1 MPISKLKMTQQ
12 RFTEILLY
20 PHLDKLPDEAE
31 VQHALVRYPYCQ
43 SLHIL
48 VAKMHSY
55 TNHTNAELSLNRAAT
70 YSTDRTFLYHTMQN
84 LHTPKPTAM
93 PQQIVDLTAA
103 FDDQILVLE
112 EPPMS
117 EFEILVAPPKQTTS
131 STLSF
136 NESPKNSPIETTSA
150 TEPLVILPIEEIELP
165 EEEIELPEEEIKDM
179 IDTVPEEENHLN
191 VIEFTDN
198 EVIEEPDNLIEQQE
212 NTHKK
217 IVDKDANAPDFM
229 EWLSGLEAP
238 EVYPFENKNKIKTV
252 KKAPVSR
259 PATTPKVMMDKG
271 KRLKKLIEKS
281 LDTNDEIIS
290 ETLAELLVL
299 QGKKKKAIK
308 MYQQL
313 SLKFPEK
320 SANFAAQ
327 IKKLTK

>member
-1 MPISKLKMTQQ
+1 MLPISKLKMTRQ
-12 RFTEILLY
+12 RFTDILLY
-20 PHLDKLPDEAE
+20 PHLNELPDEAE
-31 VQHALVRYPYCQ
+31 VERALIRYPYCQ

-48 VAKMHSY
+48 IAKMHGY

-84 LHTPKPTAM
+84 LHTPKSTTM
-93 PQQIVDLTAA
+93 PEQIVDLTTA

-112 EPPMS
+112 EPPVS
-117 EFEILVAPPKQTTS
+117 EFEILVAPPQHTTS

-136 NESPKNSPIETTSA
+136 NESPKNLPIETTSA
-150 TEPLVILPIEEIELP
+150 TEPLVILPIEEIDLS
-165 EEEIELPEEEIKDM
+165 EEEINEIADTHIEEE
-179 IDTVPEEENHLN
+179 VLLN
-191 VIEFTDN
+191 VTEFTDN
-198 EVIEEPDNLIEQQE
+198 EMIKESDDLIEEPINA
-212 NTHKK
+212 NKK
-217 IVDKDANAPDFM
+217 INTKDAYTPDFM

-238 EVYPFENKNKIKTV
+238 EVYPYDNKNKIRTV
-252 KKAPVSR
+252 KKAKPR
-259 PATTPKVMMDKG
+259 PASTAPKVMADKG

-281 LDTNDEIIS
+281 LDTNEEIIS
-290 ETLAELLVL
+290 ETLAELFVL

-327 IKKLTK
+327 IKKLMK